1 MTDLRKYLPLIL
13 LGLAA
18 ILIFSMCGSYNKA
31 VGMDEGIKGK
41 WSEVEN
47 QYQRRMDLVNQTVS
61 TVKAAANYER
71 QTLEAVIQA
80 RAAATQVK
88 IDANNLSP
96 ENIQRFEQV
105 QNNLGST
112 LKSLLAVSE
121 AYPDLKANQNFVNLQ
136 TQIEGTENRIAMA
149 RRNFNEAVNAFNSY
163 IRRFPTNLIAGI
175 FGFSPKGYFQ
185 SAPGAEQA
193 PNLDDK
199 FGN

>member
-112 LKSLLAVSE
+112 LK
-121 AYPDLKANQNFVNLQ
+121 
-136 TQIEGTENRIAMA
+136 
-149 RRNFNEAVNAFNSY
+149 
-163 IRRFPTNLIAGI
+163 
-175 FGFSPKGYFQ
+175 
-185 SAPGAEQA
+185 
-193 PNLDDK
+193 
-199 FGN
+199 